1 MGAVKVKICGLT
13 SVKGVDAAVEAG
25 ASYIGFVFFSRSPR
39 NVEIA
44 LADELSRAVPKEI
57 RRVAVT
63 VDATDPVLD
72 EIHRCVGIDMFQ
84 LHGDESP
91 DRVADIRDAF
101 GFPVMKAIGVSD
113 RTDLESVAEYA
124 EVADQLLVDASPR
137 DRMELPGGNGLGFD
151 WNLVK
156 GRHWPIPWML
166 AGGLTVGNVAE
177 AVRLTGARQV
187 DVSSGVERAPG
198 VKDDELIKT
207 FVSSAHSTCRP
218 SPAPC
223 PRPDAADM
231 ERP

>member
-1 MGAVKVKICGLT
+1 MGTVRVKICGLK

-25 ASYIGFVFFSRSPR
+25 ASYIGFVFFSKSPR

-63 VDATDPVLD
+63 VDAADPVLD

-91 DRVADIRDAF
+91 GRVTDIRAAF
-101 GFPVMKAIGVSD
+101 GLPVMKAIGVAD

-137 DRMELPGGNGLGFD
+137 DKMGLPGGNGFGFD
-151 WNLVK
+151 WSLVR

-207 FVSSAHSTCRP
+207 FVSSAHSACRS

-223 PRPDAADM
+223 PKPGAADM
-231 ERP
+231 ERL